1 MDIDK
6 DSYTKLIILIIQF
19 LDEENYKESLHL
31 YGDVLLFLCMFLG
44 FGNFGSTSLAFGI
57 IIKKLH

>member
-6 DSYTKLIILIIQF
+6 DSYTKLIILILQF

-31 YGDVLLFLCMFLG
+31 YGDVLFFLCMFLG
-44 FGNFGSTSLAFGI
+44 FGNWKYFSCFWN
-57 IIKKLH
+57 